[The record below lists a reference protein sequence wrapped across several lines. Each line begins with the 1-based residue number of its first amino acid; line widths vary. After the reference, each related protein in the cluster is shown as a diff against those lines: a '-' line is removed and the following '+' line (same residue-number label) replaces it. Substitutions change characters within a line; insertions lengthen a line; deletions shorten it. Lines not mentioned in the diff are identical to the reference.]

1 VILSGLGLTGLDA
14 GNYALS
20 LPTLSA
26 AISPAALTYT
36 AAAAARTYGAAN
48 PTLAGTVTGFVAG
61 ESLSSATTG
70 TLAFGTAATT
80 ASDVGTYAVSGGGLG
95 AVDGNYVFVQ
105 AATNA
110 GALTVDP
117 ALLSVSGSRSYDATT
132 GFATAQLGVAGGQN
146 GETVTLIR
154 GSGTA
159 ASADAGLQAGSALAG
174 LAVQVAGGNAR
185 AGNYRLPTT
194 GTLSITPAPVRV
206 TATGGRSTY
215 GDAPPDPGL
224 SAMGLQGG
232 QDVRVLT
239 GLSNGFGIDAA
250 TAAGR
255 YGLVVVGALSNGNY
269 TVAARTP
276 GIWQVDPRPLT
287 LTADAQS
294 RVYGDADPA
303 LTYRIG
309 GLGLVNGDRLGGGLA
324 SDADAASG
332 IGRYAIGQ
340 GSLAASANYAL
351 TYQGAE
357 LTVTPRP
364 VTLTGTRVYDA
375 GAGIVGGAL
384 TAGNRVNGDAVT
396 VSGSGTLAGRDV
408 GLQALSDVSGLALS
422 NPNYTLTGAGGAVT
436 VTPATLTYTADAA
449 RRRYGAANPALSGT
463 VTGLLGPD
471 TLPGATTGRSFFA
484 TAAGTGSN
492 VGVYAVT
499 GAGLAAGN
507 YVFVQAPGN
516 ADALTVDPAGLAV
529 TGARTY
535 DATTG
540 FRFGQL
546 AVSRGANGETLT
558 LTAGSGVTASAD
570 AGLYA
575 DASLTGLTLSVAA
588 GNGSAANYRLPATG
602 TLAIT
607 PATVTVR
614 VNDGRSTYG
623 DAPANPGLAATGLVG
638 GQDAGVLTGLATGFD
653 LDAASAAGR
662 YTIAVAGRLLNGNY
676 RVEGVEPG
684 TYTIERRPLTV
695 AADAV
700 ARVYGDAT
708 PVLTYTVGGRGLAN
722 GDRLTGN
729 LATAAAAGSD
739 VGRYAMGQ
747 GTLAASG
754 DYALTWRGADL
765 TVTPRPITVFADPQT
780 RRAGTVNPSLTY
792 TVGGRGLVAGDRLT
806 GALATTAG
814 AESEPGLYPITRGS
828 LAASANYGL
837 GFVGASLTVLPAQP
851 QPQPRPVD
859 SDPAGLA
866 STAERAARRDARPV
880 DPDPPLLLGAGPDG
894 ALRVSDPRFDA
905 ILACAGQQGGCFLT
919 PLPRAPMAL
928 PAPVPAPT
936 PQASLPASTR

>member
-1 VILSGLGLTGLDA
+1 
-14 GNYALS
+14 
-20 LPTLSA
+20 
-26 AISPAALTYT
+26 
-36 AAAAARTYGAAN
+36 
-48 PTLAGTVTGFVAG
+48 
-61 ESLSSATTG
+61 
-70 TLAFGTAATT
+70 
-80 ASDVGTYAVSGGGLG
+80 
-95 AVDGNYVFVQ
+95 
-105 AATNA
+105 
-110 GALTVDP
+110 
-117 ALLSVSGSRSYDATT
+117 
-132 GFATAQLGVAGGQN
+132 
-146 GETVTLIR
+146 
-154 GSGTA
+154 
-159 ASADAGLQAGSALAG
+159 
-174 LAVQVAGGNAR
+174 
-185 AGNYRLPTT
+185 
-194 GTLSITPAPVRV
+194 
-206 TATGGRSTY
+206 
-215 GDAPPDPGL
+215 
-224 SAMGLQGG
+224 
-232 QDVRVLT
+232 
-239 GLSNGFGIDAA
+239 
-250 TAAGR
+250 
-255 YGLVVVGALSNGNY
+255 VVGALSNGNY

-294 RVYGDADPA
+294 RVYGNADPA
-303 LTYRIG
+303 LTYRIS
-309 GLGLVNGDRLGGGLA
+309 GLALVNGDRLSGGLA

-332 IGRYAIGQ
+332 VGRYAIGP

-384 TAGNRVNGDAVT
+384 TVGNRVNGDAVT

-422 NPNYTLTGAGGAVT
+422 NANYTLTGAAGAVT

-471 TLPGATTGRSFFA
+471 TLPGATTGRAFFA

-546 AVSRGANGETLT
+546 AVSGGANGETLT
-558 LTAGSGVTASAD
+558 LKAGSGVTASAD

-575 DASLTGLTLSVAA
+575 DASLTGLSLSVAA

-623 DAPANPGLAATGLVG
+623 DAPAHPGLAATGLVG
-638 GQDAGVLTGLATGFD
+638 GQEAGVLTGLATGFD

-662 YTIAVAGRLLNGNY
+662 YTIAVAGRLSNGNY
-676 RVEGVEPG
+676 RVEGVESG

-695 AADAV
+695 AADAI
-700 ARVYGDAT
+700 ARLYGDAT

-722 GDRLTGN
+722 GDRLTGD
-729 LATAAAAGSD
+729 LATAAAARSD
-739 VGRYAMGQ
+739 VGRYAIGQ
-747 GTLAASG
+747 GTLAASA

-780 RRAGTVNPSLTY
+780 RRAGMVNPS
-792 TVGGRGLVAGDRLT
+792 LT

-828 LAASANYGL
+828 LAASGNYGL
-837 GFVGASLTVLPAQP
+837 GFVGASLTVLPAQA

-919 PLPRAPMAL
+919 PLPRAPMAV
-928 PAPVPAPT
+928 PAPVPAPV
-936 PQASLPASTR
+936 PQASLPARTR